1 MQNQV
6 KAKKTGAE
14 MFFTNPMIRKIAKI
28 EETSTEHATYASIG
42 NKCAF
47 FMAMVL
53 LGVVLLLGLQT
64 INPDTVAM
72 DDGSVITISTVALL
86 AALPFGLFFLIM
98 PFIAMLIKKTIPVTG
113 TLYCVSVG
121 YCVALMA
128 QLFAEYRDA
137 ISLALVITVAIVGV
151 MAQVY
156 AKGWIKVDDKFRSIM
171 RILFFTSIASGILM
185 LIAYFV
191 PQLNGIVMFIAE
203 NPLLSIGGSVVYVVI
218 ASLFLLVD
226 FDTIQ
231 TAVENKLP
239 RKYEWIAAFGLAV
252 SVIWLFLKVLDLIL
266 KLTGK
271 NSSND

>member
-28 EETSTEHATYASIG
+28 EETSTEHATYAAIG

-53 LGVVLLLGLQT
+53 LGVLLLLGLQT

-72 DDGSVITISTVALL
+72 DDGSVITISNAALL

-239 RKYEWIAAFGLAV
+239 RKYEWIAAFGLAF

-271 NSSND
+271 SSSDN

>member
-1 MQNQV
+1 MQNEV
-6 KAKKTGAE
+6 KAKKNGAE

-239 RKYEWIAAFGLAV
+239 RKYEWIAAFGLAF

-266 KLTGK
+266 KLSGK
-271 NSSND
+271 SSSDN

>member
-53 LGVVLLLGLQT
+53 LGVLLLLGLQT
-64 INPDTVAM
+64 INPDTVTM
-72 DDGSVITISTVALL
+72 EDGSMIPISDAALL
-86 AALPFGLFFLIM
+86 AALPFGLCFLIT

-239 RKYEWIAAFGLAV
+239 RKYEWIAAFGLAF

-266 KLTGK
+266 NLSGK
-271 NSSND
+271 SSSDN

>member
-53 LGVVLLLGLQT
+53 LGVLLLLGLQT

-72 DDGSVITISTVALL
+72 DDGSVITISNAALL

-203 NPLLSIGGSVVYVVI
+203 NPVLSIGGSVVYVVI

-239 RKYEWIAAFGLAV
+239 RKYEWIAAFGLAF

-271 NSSND
+271 SSSDN

>member
-231 TAVENKLP
+231 TAVENQLP
-239 RKYEWIAAFGLAV
+239 RKYEWIAAFGLAF

-271 NSSND
+271 NSSDN